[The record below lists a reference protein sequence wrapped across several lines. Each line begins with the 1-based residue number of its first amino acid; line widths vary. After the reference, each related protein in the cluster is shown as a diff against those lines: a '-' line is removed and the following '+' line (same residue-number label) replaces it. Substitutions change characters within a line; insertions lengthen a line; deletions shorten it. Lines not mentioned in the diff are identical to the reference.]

1 LVREDLTMSLATES
15 FVVLGPE
22 HAERASLEDFIRTVF
37 EKAYGAKVRHF
48 ARVLLGVRGTDG
60 EWAAALGYTPAEG
73 NELFVENYGG
83 GSVEEQVS
91 QKLDTPVMRD
101 QIVEVGNLAA
111 RSPGAAR
118 QLIAGAIKYLY
129 EAGFCWVIFT
139 GTRALLNSFS
149 RLDLRPIPLATA
161 NPARLSDQGRSWGS
175 YYDTQPQIMAGSI
188 LLGYVSMG
196 ARRKL
201 AATLAAA

>member
-1 LVREDLTMSLATES
+1 MSLVTES

-37 EKAYGAKVRHF
+37 AKAYGAQVQHF
-48 ARVLLGVRGTDG
+48 ARVLLGVRGADG
-60 EWAAALGYTPAEG
+60 QWAAALGYTPAAG
-73 NELFVENYGG
+73 NGLFVENYGG
-83 GSVEEQVS
+83 GSVENQIS
-91 QKLDTPVMRD
+91 DKLDTEVMRD
-101 QIVEVGNLAA
+101 QVVEVGNLAA

-118 QLIAGAIKYLY
+118 QLIDGAIKYLY

-161 NPARLSDQGRSWGS
+161 NPARLPDQGRSWGS
-175 YYDTQPQIMAGSI
+175 YYETNPQIMAGNI

-196 ARRKL
+196 TRKKPV
-201 AATLAAA
+201 ATLATA

>member
-1 LVREDLTMSLATES
+1 MSLATES

-37 EKAYGAKVRHF
+37 AQAYGAQVQHF
-48 ARVLLGVRGTDG
+48 ARVLLGVRGADG
-60 EWAAALGYTPAEG
+60 NWAAALGYTPAEG
-73 NELFVENYGG
+73 NDLFVENYGG
-83 GSVEEQVS
+83 GSVEGQIS
-91 QKLDTPVMRD
+91 DKLDTLVMRD
-101 QIVEVGNLAA
+101 QVVEVGNLAA

-161 NPARLSDQGRSWGS
+161 NPARLPDQGRSWGT
-175 YYDTQPQIMAGSI
+175 YYETNPQIMAGNI

-196 ARRKL
+196 TRQKS
-201 AATLAAA
+201 AATLATA